1 MNNLKERINADL
13 KSAML
18 ARDELVTQTLQ
29 GLKSAILYEEVAKKV
44 RESGLDEAAIEQVIA
59 REVKKRDEAAELFE
73 KGGNALSA
81 EKERAEKKVLVV
93 YLPEQMSEE
102 ELGTVVAAVI
112 AELKPEG
119 PKDMGRVIGAVKA
132 KVGNAGDGS
141 LIAKLVKDSL
151 QS

>member
-1 MNNLKERINADL
+1 MSNLKERINADL

-18 ARDELVTQTLQ
+18 ARDELTTQTLQ

-44 RESGLDEAAIEQVIA
+44 RETGLDEQSIEQVIA

-73 KGGNALSA
+73 KGGNTASA
-81 EKERAEKKVLVV
+81 EKERAEKQVLAV
-93 YLPEQMSEE
+93 YLPEQMSEAD
-102 ELGTVVAAVI
+102 LAAVVAEVV

-119 PKDMGRVIGAVKA
+119 PRDMGRVIGVVKA

-151 QS
+151 Q

>member
-1 MNNLKERINADL
+1 MSNLKERINADL

-18 ARDELVTQTLQ
+18 ARDELTTQTLQ

-44 RESGLDEAAIEQVIA
+44 RETGLDEQSIEQVIA

-73 KGGNALSA
+73 KGGNTASA
-81 EKERAEKKVLVV
+81 EKERAEKQVLAV
-93 YLPEQMSEE
+93 YLPEQMSEAD
-102 ELGTVVAAVI
+102 LAAVVAEVV

-119 PKDMGRVIGAVKA
+119 PRDMGRVIGAVKA

-151 QS
+151 Q